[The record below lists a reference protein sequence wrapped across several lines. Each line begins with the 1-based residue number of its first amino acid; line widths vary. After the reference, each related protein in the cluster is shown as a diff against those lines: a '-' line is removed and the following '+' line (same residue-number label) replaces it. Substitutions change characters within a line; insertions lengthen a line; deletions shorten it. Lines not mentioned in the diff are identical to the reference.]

1 MDLKV
6 DLSGKVV
13 IVTGGSKGIG
23 KGIATVFAK
32 QGAHVV
38 IAARGLEHAT
48 KLASELQ
55 MQGYSASGAAVDVE
69 SYESVENMAQE
80 VAGKYGAIDILCSNA
95 GIFPSVKLEDM
106 STDQWDHVLNVNA
119 RGTMFAV
126 KACVPYLKM
135 ADYGRVIITSSITG
149 PVTGYAGW
157 THYAA
162 SKAAQLGFMRT
173 AALELAHYNIT
184 VNAVLPGNIATEG
197 LDGLGEAYLQKMAKA
212 IPLGGLGS
220 VEDIA
225 YAALFLS
232 SKEAGFIT
240 GQSIIIDGGQT
251 LPEDAEAF

>member
-106 STDQWDHVLNVNA
+106 STA
-119 RGTMFAV
+119 MGSCV
-126 KACVPYLKM
+126 KCQCKRNDVCCESMCSLFK
-135 ADYGRVIITSSITG
+135 
-149 PVTGYAGW
+149 
-157 THYAA
+157 
-162 SKAAQLGFMRT
+162 
-173 AALELAHYNIT
+173 E
-184 VNAVLPGNIATEG
+184 
-197 LDGLGEAYLQKMAKA
+197 
-212 IPLGGLGS
+212 GGLRKS
-220 VEDIA
+220 
-225 YAALFLS
+225 YHYFLHYRS
-232 SKEAGFIT
+232 GDRICRVDTLCSK
-240 GQSIIIDGGQT
+240 
-251 LPEDAEAF
+251 